1 VGTHHTST
9 PKGIIISPFLVGE
22 RNRKKTTTNA
32 FIARPAGDGVC
43 VVEAAELSH
52 T

>member
-1 VGTHHTST
+1 VKET
-9 PKGIIISPFLVGE
+9 E
-22 RNRKKTTTNA
+22 RKQQQNA

-52 T
+52 TQRKIKGNSYST